1 MNPEDIKL
9 SIFHNHQTYQSK
21 AIALKEILRH
31 IKYDNN
37 LRQKTEWYRDR
48 AAVVSRSY
56 ANSEVKEKVMPVFS
70 VSVLFNGLGKQM
82 SHVLQFTGL
91 AMCDIDHVPSERMD
105 EVLSLIQ
112 HDPHTIAAYITVSK
126 EGIRVIFRYQRQQG
140 GPVNGEVFPAA
151 WTKGNEYYTQLTG
164 VAYDKACNNANRL
177 SGMAYDP
184 DVYFNPDAE
193 PFVVS
198 DAEMLDAN
206 FAPGTESGK
215 PRTED
220 PVGTHHA
227 VPDAAWAIVQPMM
240 ARRELE
246 YSPGHH
252 HDYILHATYIF
263 NRLGTPL
270 EKLQEWASQEWADYN
285 ADERKRCIEWVYRNH
300 CNQHGTW
307 RSGKAAAKGRQHVMT
322 TAEICNWIRQHG
334 NEAIYNDVTDQTF
347 IRHKDNPWMEVDDH
361 IISTLRLEIEKET
374 GMRANKG
381 DIQDTLNS
389 SFAKT
394 IHPVRDYI
402 NSLQAWDHKDRVA
415 QLADYIHVVPVQA
428 GQTVDEAR
436 ELLKNYDISN
446 YFEVKDGTYFEVKYP
461 EEAYDADVK
470 HAEEI
475 ILRAEELIDNCK
487 THDDYIKLKDYI
499 DTDSFATMYLMN
511 LITGDHDANKYSTY
525 YWIDSKTEKLYAG
538 PAWDYD
544 KCLGDEPL
552 LDGYVNFFSYY
563 KGYPERLADNEFF
576 IQDVKAKLLS
586 QAMPYLNGLLDGE
599 IDRLKAHLAPSVKMD
614 KIIWGDTVY
623 HTNVDTGN
631 YEESVKYLS
640 YVIKNKG
647 SFIEEAI
654 TNKDA
659 YHTVYIDDNYH
670 GRFCLIKD
678 GECMPLELIENLKK
692 VYGCTSFTFVN
703 DAPFWEGYPIYYDL
717 VIYTKGS
724 SSSGTTTKIN
734 APTNGADQNNNTITD
749 NESNDT
755 PYNSITLIDG
765 SQFNFIAMLIL
776 LIFGLFTAMFL
787 IFHALR
793 KRSRRRKDSTK

>member
-1 MNPEDIKL
+1 MNKQLRIYQVFRLIFFLALIFIFLSPTRLSYAKAVEESDQRYDFTDYIDITIHSASLTEDYSPKLYLQGKNAFFFIPSCFTDDELCLVYDENTYEFILSGKTIKSGSVLEDI
-9 SIFHNHQTYQSK
+9 S
-21 AIALKEILRH
+21 
-31 IKYDNN
+31 
-37 LRQKTEWYRDR
+37 
-48 AAVVSRSY
+48 
-56 ANSEVKEKVMPVFS
+56 
-70 VSVLFNGLGKQM
+70 
-82 SHVLQFTGL
+82 
-91 AMCDIDHVPSERMD
+91 
-105 EVLSLIQ
+105 
-112 HDPHTIAAYITVSK
+112 
-126 EGIRVIFRYQRQQG
+126 
-140 GPVNGEVFPAA
+140 
-151 WTKGNEYYTQLTG
+151 
-164 VAYDKACNNANRL
+164 
-177 SGMAYDP
+177 
-184 DVYFNPDAE
+184 
-193 PFVVS
+193 
-198 DAEMLDAN
+198 
-206 FAPGTESGK
+206 
-215 PRTED
+215 
-220 PVGTHHA
+220 
-227 VPDAAWAIVQPMM
+227 
-240 ARRELE
+240 
-246 YSPGHH
+246 
-252 HDYILHATYIF
+252 
-263 NRLGTPL
+263 L
-270 EKLQEWASQEWADYN
+270 EKPYEL
-285 ADERKRCIEWVYRNH
+285 
-300 CNQHGTW
+300 
-307 RSGKAAAKGRQHVMT
+307 
-322 TAEICNWIRQHG
+322 
-334 NEAIYNDVTDQTF
+334 
-347 IRHKDNPWMEVDDH
+347 
-361 IISTLRLEIEKET
+361 
-374 GMRANKG
+374 
-381 DIQDTLNS
+381 TLNS
-389 SFAKT
+389 SQRGS
-394 IHPVRDYI
+394 IDYI
-402 NSLQAWDHKDRVA
+402 LQFLSSDEMPALFINTESKTMVSIDSVKGNAESGDMTC
-415 QLADYIHVVPVQA
+415 LLPN
-428 GQTVDEAR
+428 GQTDAKGELDRLFSRGNSSFRPAKKSYGMYLKEEQDLLSMGAAKKWILIANAHDASKMRNVISYGLAKAMELPFAVDCEFADIYFNNEYWGTYLICEHIEVGKNRVELEPSVTSRGFLLESITGERLIKAQDNSFGETDIPADEAR

>member
-151 WTKGNEYYTQLTG
+151 WTKGNEYYAQLTG
-164 VAYDKACNNANRL
+164 EAYDKACNNANRL

-300 CNQHGTW
+300 CTQHGTW

-436 ELLKNYDISN
+436 ELLKWALHKWLVASVAMWMNNDVSNHTIFVLIGPQGKYKTTFFRYILPPSLQDYFWENNHNSFSSKDDHLALGENCIIDIEEIDMTRERDIS
-446 YFEVKDGTYFEVKYP
+446 ELKALATSISVKERRPFARFRKTKHRLASFCATGNQQRFLSDETGNRRWLCFKVDGV
-461 EEAYDADVK
+461 
-470 HAEEI
+470 
-475 ILRAEELIDNCK
+475 
-487 THDDYIKLKDYI
+487 DDPRQWK
-499 DTDSFATMYLMN
+499 F
-511 LITGDHDANKYSTY
+511 DHQQ
-525 YWIDSKTEKLYAG
+525 LYAQ
-538 PAWDYD
+538 
-544 KCLGDEPL
+544 LRDEYL
-552 LDGYVNFFSYY
+552 SGFNYWFNTDEQKRVEAQNSYFSIESDEEQLISTFFRH
-563 KGYPERLADNEFF
+563 PR
-576 IQDVKAKLLS
+576 
-586 QAMPYLNGLLDGE
+586 P
-599 IDRLKAHLAPSVKMD
+599 DRP
-614 KIIWGDTVY
+614 
-623 HTNVDTGN
+623 
-631 YEESVKYLS
+631 VKYLKS
-640 YVIKNKG
+640 TTICRILNNGHVGGLSSRKVSLTMIKLGYKQV
-647 SFIEEAI
+647 
-654 TNKDA
+654 
-659 YHTVYIDDNYH
+659 HT
-670 GRFCLIKD
+670 RD
-678 GECMPLELIENLKK
+678 GNFFK
-692 VYGCTSFTFVN
+692 VYEVPLDQIQSQIASEVIGEGC
-703 DAPFWEGYPIYYDL
+703 EG
-717 VIYTKGS
+717 
-724 SSSGTTTKIN
+724 
-734 APTNGADQNNNTITD
+734 TNHDTI
-749 NESNDT
+749 
-755 PYNSITLIDG
+755 
-765 SQFNFIAMLIL
+765 
-776 LIFGLFTAMFL
+776 IF
-787 IFHALR
+787 
-793 KRSRRRKDSTK
+793 